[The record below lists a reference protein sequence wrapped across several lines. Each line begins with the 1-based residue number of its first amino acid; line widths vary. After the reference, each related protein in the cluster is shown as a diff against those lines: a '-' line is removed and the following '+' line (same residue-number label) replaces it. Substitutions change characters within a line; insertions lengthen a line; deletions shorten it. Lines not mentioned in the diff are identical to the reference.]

1 MQQQAQ
7 EPVPVKLLLV
17 GDGGT
22 GKTTFVN
29 RHKTGEFI
37 KKYVATVGA
46 VVHPL
51 RFDTNYGAILF
62 NVWDTAGQEKFGV
75 LRDGYYIMGQC
86 AIIMFDVTER
96 VTYKNVP
103 TWYRDLNRACEQI
116 PICLCGNKV
125 DEKKRI
131 VRAKNITF
139 HRKKGLQYFDISAKS
154 HYNIEKPFI
163 WLARKLTGKN
173 DLELVAAPA
182 MIQPEKKI
190 DEALMQQYRE
200 EQEQAK
206 NIRLPDE
213 DEEFD

>member
-1 MQQQAQ
+1 MSQ
-7 EPVPVKLLLV
+7 EPQPVKLLLV

-51 RFDTNYGAILF
+51 HFDTNYGPILF

-103 TWYRDLNRACEQI
+103 TWFRDLTRACENI
-116 PICLCGNKV
+116 PIVLCGNKV
-125 DEKKRI
+125 DEKRRQ
-131 VRAKNITF
+131 VRAKSITF

-154 HYNIEKPFI
+154 HYHIEKPFL
-163 WLARKLTGKN
+163 WLARKLTGKE

-182 MIQPEKKI
+182 MINPDI
-190 DEALMQQYRE
+190 PVDTALMAQYQQE
-200 EQEQAK
+200 MDQAK
-206 NIRLPDE
+206 NAQLPDE
-213 DEEFD
+213 DEDFD